1 MNQKELNELR
11 RRFKPD
17 RTAISKVYG
26 CYVSSSRQIIS
37 YVDAPLGLLSQ
48 EEQEMYLNLLKKTLS
63 GALGRNLIDIV
74 FSTAQVADS
83 DEHRLLQ
90 TLRQTE
96 LQDANARESL
106 YRRIIDAIDM
116 GESSY
121 LILLAAD
128 TYDVPHRSRDDLEV
142 PDASETVFR
151 YFVCAICPVK
161 DPTLALQ
168 YSDRDKEF
176 RGSSTGHIAQPLC
189 EFAARC
195 DFSVTVVDDRM
206 DFANE
211 GRFPLAREVICDS
224 FENAI
229 NKLHITP
236 YDFVVVITRG
246 HRHDANCLR
255 ALFQQREPAYLGMI
269 GSRRRV
275 RGLLDMLKE
284 EGLDEERLG
293 QICTPI
299 GLAIGAVSPAEIA
312 ISILSQVIEYKRLH
326 GGMNRAINTSDLDL
340 SVVEQLMQVQEPVAL
355 VTVVETKGSTP
366 RGMGAM
372 MYVYPD
378 GRIVGSI
385 GGGCSEAAILRDAL
399 DIIGTGTYK
408 VIDID
413 MTGDVAESEGM
424 VCGGIMKV
432 LVEDIPL
439 DVYDD

>member
-26 CYVSSSRQIIS
+26 CYVSGSRQIIS

-63 GALGRNLIDIV
+63 GALSRNLIDIE
-74 FSTAQVADS
+74 FSTRQVADS

-96 LQDANARESL
+96 LQDPNARESL

-176 RGSSTGHIAQPLC
+176 RGSSTGHIALPPVLG
-189 EFAARC
+189 FLFPA
-195 DFSVTVVDDRM
+195 FDDRS
-206 DFANE
+206 ANIYSALFYSKDTAQLHQE
-211 GRFPLAREVICDS
+211 VIDAVFCIQNAPMSPQEQQNVFTSALTETLEKDCSYDVVQAVHEQLRGRIQEHKDSRDPEPLTLSVREVGDVLTGSGVPEEKAEAFQEACRRKYGQDAALNPRNIIEAGK
-224 FENAI
+224 FQIATPEV
-229 NKLHITP
+229 KITVP
-236 YDFVVVITRG
+236 
-246 HRHDANCLR
+246 
-255 ALFQQREPAYLGMI
+255 P
-269 GSRRRV
+269 
-275 RGLLDMLKE
+275 
-284 EGLDEERLG
+284 
-293 QICTPI
+293 
-299 GLAIGAVSPAEIA
+299 
-312 ISILSQVIEYKRLH
+312 EYSY
-326 GGMNRAINTSDLDL
+326 M
-340 SVVEQLMQVQEPVAL
+340 
-355 VTVVETKGSTP
+355 VET
-366 RGMGAM
+366 RII
-372 MYVYPD
+372 D
-378 GRIVGSI
+378 GRRF
-385 GGGCSEAAILRDAL
+385 ILIPAD
-399 DIIGTGTYK
+399 DG
-408 VIDID
+408 VE
-413 MTGDVAESEGM
+413 VN
-424 VCGGIMKV
+424 GIPV
-432 LVEDIPL
+432 TIPNPQA
-439 DVYDD
+439 

>member
-128 TYDVPHRSRDDLEV
+128 TYDVPHRSRDDQEV

-176 RGSSTGHIAQPLC
+176 RGSSTGHIAQPPALGFLFPAFDDRSTNIYNALYYSRGLVDIHEEFLTGVFRAEKVPMSSGAQKLAFSDVLC
-189 EFAARC
+189 ESLGSDCSLDLVR
-195 DFSVTVVDDRM
+195 SVHGEIRERLLLHKESKAPEMPEIYVEDVDDILKNNGISDEKVSAFHEACSRQLGQQPALNPVNLM
-206 DFANE
+206 ETNKFEMTTPQVKITVDPDYTDLI
-211 GRFPLAREVICDS
+211 RTEVIDGRTCLVIPVDES
-224 FENAI
+224 
-229 NKLHITP
+229 
-236 YDFVVVITRG
+236 VVVNGIDVSTG
-246 HRHDANCLR
+246 GAHD
-255 ALFQQREPAYLGMI
+255 G
-269 GSRRRV
+269 
-275 RGLLDMLKE
+275 
-284 EGLDEERLG
+284 
-293 QICTPI
+293 
-299 GLAIGAVSPAEIA
+299 
-312 ISILSQVIEYKRLH
+312 
-326 GGMNRAINTSDLDL
+326 
-340 SVVEQLMQVQEPVAL
+340 
-355 VTVVETKGSTP
+355 
-366 RGMGAM
+366 
-372 MYVYPD
+372 
-378 GRIVGSI
+378 
-385 GGGCSEAAILRDAL
+385 EA
-399 DIIGTGTYK
+399 
-408 VIDID
+408 
-413 MTGDVAESEGM
+413 S
-424 VCGGIMKV
+424 
-432 LVEDIPL
+432 
-439 DVYDD
+439 

>member
-1 MNQKELNELR
+1 MNQRELNELR

-63 GALGRNLIDIV
+63 GVLGRNLIDIV

-168 YSDRDKEF
+168 YSSAWLYF
-176 RGSSTGHIAQPLC
+176 LIVWLIVSSLDGLFWISFKYRL
-189 EFAARC
+189 AAL
-195 DFSVTVVDDRM
+195 S
-206 DFANE
+206 
-211 GRFPLAREVICDS
+211 
-224 FENAI
+224 
-229 NKLHITP
+229 
-236 YDFVVVITRG
+236 
-246 HRHDANCLR
+246 
-255 ALFQQREPAYLGMI
+255 LGW
-269 GSRRRV
+269 
-275 RGLLDMLKE
+275 
-284 EGLDEERLG
+284 
-293 QICTPI
+293 
-299 GLAIGAVSPAEIA
+299 
-312 ISILSQVIEYKRLH
+312 
-326 GGMNRAINTSDLDL
+326 
-340 SVVEQLMQVQEPVAL
+340 
-355 VTVVETKGSTP
+355 
-366 RGMGAM
+366 
-372 MYVYPD
+372 
-378 GRIVGSI
+378 
-385 GGGCSEAAILRDAL
+385 
-399 DIIGTGTYK
+399 
-408 VIDID
+408 
-413 MTGDVAESEGM
+413 
-424 VCGGIMKV
+424 
-432 LVEDIPL
+432 
-439 DVYDD
+439 